1 VLHFIK
7 MVTIVVRA
15 ATQKN
20 NFWAFFKRSLKFCVN
35 SERLLIITLQNDHIF
50 LGKKGNKLKRDRFRS
65 TNVCKRF
72 CKTRFFWNREGFEV
86 HDTGTEVDGCFEN
99 FKFLKFYFSS
109 KWPQTCMHNR
119 SHTRIKD
126 IIIFCSLYDVKVKT
140 SIQRSKIFFR
150 KKNYCPTYK
159 KKLEVHTISHFF
171 GIFFF
176 QDCTPHFSPMLLY

>member
-1 VLHFIK
+1 
-7 MVTIVVRA
+7 MT
-15 ATQKN
+15 
-20 NFWAFFKRSLKFCVN
+20 
-35 SERLLIITLQNDHIF
+35 IF

-65 TNVCKRF
+65 TNKIF
-72 CKTRFFWNREGFEV
+72 LKGEGYEV

-159 KKLEVHTISHFF
+159 KKIRGSHNQPFF
-171 GIFFF
+171 RNIFF